1 MASPA
6 RSSCRLYN
14 VKRLIGRRYSDGA
27 VQDDMKHWSFDV
39 FKGPEDMP
47 ELRVEHGGIPMK
59 LAPQQVS
66 AMLLRS
72 IKQCAEDF
80 LDEEVAQAVIT
91 VPTYFTD
98 SQRAATKDAGEIAG
112 LRVLSIINEPT
123 AAALTY
129 GLQSSRRGHAKV
141 LIFDLGGG
149 TCDVSILDIGPREGS
164 FRTLA
169 VTGDRHL
176 GGEDFN
182 NCLVEHLLQVRSR
195 GGEAATRPPSPQPMQ
210 S

>member
-1 MASPA
+1 
-6 RSSCRLYN
+6 
-14 VKRLIGRRYSDGA
+14 
-27 VQDDMKHWSFDV
+27 MKHWSFDV

-98 SQRAATKDAGEIAG
+98 SQRAATKDAGE
-112 LRVLSIINEPT
+112 
-123 AAALTY
+123 
-129 GLQSSRRGHAKV
+129 
-141 LIFDLGGG
+141 
-149 TCDVSILDIGPREGS
+149 
-164 FRTLA
+164 
-169 VTGDRHL
+169 
-176 GGEDFN
+176 DFN